1 MAEAKDNKEPAAAEF
16 KEPKKA
22 QKNPLMMLFM
32 LVQTV
37 LLGVIGF
44 MQFTSHQKLAQE
56 QTIKD
61 VVKAEMEAKEAA
73 VLDSKKDE
81 SKAKEP
87 DGINFPLEP
96 VTVNLAQADGP
107 RRFVRFNAVLKFSK
121 DSSEEEFKARTAQI
135 KDSIIT
141 ILNAK
146 RPQDLMTIEGKNF
159 LKEEIKSSINSFL
172 VDGSVIDVFYVGFQI
187 N

>member
-1 MAEAKDNKEPAAAEF
+1 MADAKDDKGGGEF
-16 KEPKKA
+16 KGAKGA
-22 QKNPLMMLFM
+22 SDKNPLLLIFM
-32 LVQTV
+32 IAQTA
-37 LLGVIGF
+37 LIGVIGF
-44 MQFTSHQKLAQE
+44 MQFTSHQKIAQE

-61 VVKAEMEAKEAA
+61 VVKAEMLAQNE
-73 VLDSKKDE
+73 VGGGDSKNE
-81 SKAKEP
+81 GSKVREQ

-96 VTVNLAQADGP
+96 ITVNLAQTDGP

-121 DSSEEEFKARTAQI
+121 DSSEEEFKARSAQI

-146 RPQDLMTIEGKNF
+146 RPQDLLNTEGKNF